1 MEEEDFPLWTI
12 AFAGAGT
19 GYYLN
24 AKYGWGPFG
33 RESYVNPIAAT
44 VLGFMAGGILAAPLL
59 AMILLE

>member
-33 RESYVNPIAAT
+33 RESYGKTAAT